1 MNFREMLGLSLTV
14 VGLILFPV
22 GWAFSRMLWFLGF
35 SLVAVGLWFFYSERM
50 ATREGK
56 LEKKD
61 EGVPLYKRPMPSDV
75 QDYTGWSKGGRS
87 ETMEDSFDSF
97 TDDGD

>member
-1 MNFREMLGLSLTV
+1 MNFREILGLLLAV

-22 GWAFSRMLWFLGF
+22 GWAFSRVLW
-35 SLVAVGLWFFYSERM
+35 LVAFALLFVGLSLFFSEKIRK
-50 ATREGK
+50 REERLAK
-56 LEKKD
+56 EA
-61 EGVPLYKRPMPSDV
+61 EGVSHHGRPMPSDV

-87 ETMEDSFDSF
+87 ETMDDSFDSF